1 MLYLLPNDIENVYA
15 GSFMTKRTFKKT
27 PKYAL
32 YYVLDTENTLDVL
45 ETSGL
50 STDIEGDA

>member
-1 MLYLLPNDIENVYA
+1 
-15 GSFMTKRTFKKT
+15 MTKRTFKKT